1 MAIDIQER
9 MKKAMQQAKANDRAN
24 VDAVKNVTPGL
35 RVSGS
40 NNTVVSQPSA
50 LDTGDYDGVG
60 GFLKGVGQN
69 AFETAR
75 SALYN
80 LQALSNSLP
89 VQYSAAPAEGAV
101 QQAREMAAA
110 ARAGDESK
118 LSELERQAQER
129 SEKRAADREARIS
142 ELEQKADESAERA
155 AEIRE
160 ATVGDS
166 NALVQGA
173 FDVGT
178 GGLQLLG
185 DIALNSVLPGAGAAT
200 MFARAA
206 GGAIG
211 EARNEG
217 ATTEQQL
224 LYGLGSG
231 ALEFA
236 TEKISN
242 VAKPLAKMFGKGVA
256 DDVVEATI
264 KKLTGTESGR
274 SVLRLLASG
283 VGEGFEEAVSTLVNP
298 VLQRIYDE
306 NALEQYSSENGA
318 QLVSDAL
325 YDATIGAVL
334 GGLVQLPG
342 SVISSR
348 RSRRASSTANT
359 PGASQN
365 VENNAPAVDSADASF
380 AEGNVTTQPAEAA
393 VEAPTASQAV
403 PEVERILSSGN
414 VSNSAAERIINTPE
428 LRAQYEALTGQR
440 LTGTKSEMRNAIKQ
454 TAAQMREQASVDSF
468 LNDAAEATGQT
479 VAQKRAASHEVDEI
493 LREDRTLG
501 GVTDARADRIID
513 TPELRAE
520 FERRV
525 GEALPN
531 IRGEARAAIKTYA
544 SRTAT
549 GPNANTPVTPDSSAT
564 VNPTDSLGAAPAG
577 FDRFSAALNRYGEM
591 PERGTGARE
600 MSIPQAMN
608 DSTVVPQTVQSFA
621 NAEATPETAYTEI
634 TRLIEQGNFDR
645 AVITDQASLA
655 RAEETIT
662 REGFN
667 RALADWTATVRSGRV
682 SKDTTTLGLTLY
694 NNAIN
699 AGDTQAAIQILVDIV
714 DNART
719 GAQATQAMNILNK
732 LTPEGRLYGVQR
744 SIASLQE
751 EIQRRFGD
759 QAPNIKIDET
769 LASEYLNATD
779 PDAQLEALDN
789 IYKDVARQVP
799 SDWYDKLNAWRY
811 FAMLANP
818 RTHVRNILGNTLMRG
833 VSGLRDRLSGAM
845 QSVFVRD
852 RNKRTRSNLNRTF
865 NVEDEAR
872 YNVAYD
878 EYKRV
883 SSMIADAGKY
893 RNELSQIRKYMQP
906 LKGAVGKLANANS
919 ALLEWEDMVFSRGAY
934 ARSLAQFLKAR
945 GITAEQYVNDSISQE
960 VKAKAQAFAIQEA
973 QRATFRDFN
982 EFSDLI
988 QKLANLGGD
997 TGVGR
1002 AYRTIVSSVLPFTRT
1017 PANILVR
1024 GVTEYSPIGIMRG
1037 VGNMLTD
1044 VRRGNMT
1051 AGEAIDQLASGFVGT
1066 GIMALGA
1073 LLAKLGLVTGS
1084 GAGDDQEQ
1092 AMQELTG
1099 FQPYALQV
1107 DGNSYTLDWLAPAAL
1122 PFFVGVE
1129 VQKLFENSGA
1139 DDDDLLRALGSIT
1152 QPMLEM
1158 SMLSGVDDLL
1168 DSVSYANNSGTS
1180 PIWAA
1185 LASAATSYISQ
1196 YFPSV
1201 FGAIE
1206 RTTEDQRYTT
1216 YTDPNSPI
1224 PSDFQ
1229 YAISRAMNRL
1239 PFEYNQVDYIDAWG
1253 DTESTGSVFER
1264 ALENF
1269 LSPGYY
1275 NESGASHRERELQ
1288 RIYEETGESVIPER
1302 ISPNEKYTKK
1312 NADGTTE
1319 EIHLAS
1325 EGLYEEYATTLGETQ
1340 AEGLD
1345 ELFTTAVYRNMSSQ
1359 DKARTIKRVEE
1370 YAREVA
1376 RQAIDPDYEMD
1387 GVNASAFDA
1396 AAQGIEPANY
1406 LAYAQN
1412 MSQLKSDKDENG
1424 DTVPNSLKNKVVSY
1438 INSLPL
1444 TAAQKDWIYAE
1455 RGYAAS
1461 TLDETPWH

>member
-80 LQALSNSLP
+80 LQALSKSLP

-185 DIALNSVLPGAGAAT
+185 DIALNAVLPGAGSAT
-200 MFARAA
+200 MLARAA

-211 EARNEG
+211 EARSEG
-217 ATTEQQL
+217 ATRGEQL
-224 LYGLGSG
+224 GYGLATG
-231 ALEFA
+231 AREYLLGR
-236 TEKISN
+236 ISN

-306 NALEQYSSENGA
+306 NALEQYSNENSA

-348 RSRRASSTANT
+348 RSRRAPSNANT
-359 PGASQN
+359 PSTSQN
-365 VENNAPAVDSADASF
+365 AENNAPAVDSAGADVV
-380 AEGNVTTQPAEAA
+380 EGNITTQPAEAA
-393 VEAPTASQAV
+393 VEAPAASQAA
-403 PEVERILSSGN
+403 PEVEQILASGN

-468 LNDAAEATGQT
+468 LDDAAEATGQA
-479 VAQKRAASHEVDEI
+479 VAQAANVSEI
-493 LREDRTLG
+493 PNSSP
-501 GVTDARADRIID
+501 ARD
-513 TPELRAE
+513 
-520 FERRV
+520 V
-525 GEALPN
+525 
-531 IRGEARAAIKTYA
+531 
-544 SRTAT
+544 
-549 GPNANTPVTPDSSAT
+549 NAPAMPDSSA

-577 FDRFSAALNRYGEM
+577 FDRFSAALNQYGEM

-600 MSIPQAMN
+600 MSIPRATN
-608 DSTVVPQTVQSFA
+608 DSTVVPQTVQTFA

-634 TRLIEQGNFDR
+634 ARLIEQGNFDR

-667 RALADWTATVRSGRV
+667 RALADWTAAVRSGRV

-699 AGDTQAAIQILVDIV
+699 AGDTQTAIQILVDIV

-759 QAPNIKIDET
+759 RAPNIKIDET

-779 PDAQLEALDN
+779 PDTQLEALDN

-893 RNELSQIRKYMQP
+893 RNELSQIRKHMQP

-1024 GVTEYSPIGIMRG
+1024 GVTEYSPIGIARG

-1092 AMQELTG
+1092 AMQELTS

-1275 NESGASHRERELQ
+1275 NESGSSHRERELQ

-1302 ISPNEKYTKK
+1302 VSPNEKYTKK

-1345 ELFTTAVYRNMSSQ
+1345 ELFATAVYRNMSSQ